1 MSLEEKELRIEEL
14 YKKFL
19 SKKIPNYF
27 LIDDIDRIYKE
38 KYKIKELAIN
48 DFLELKKDPYVDFPN
63 IFKCY
68 QIDDETVLNN
78 LYSDE
83 EKEAQQELY
92 EFLLNAY
99 PDKEINLKDQKII
112 NIILESKDGK
122 RISGYTVQGARCDY
136 IEKELVAFIGIEME
150 NQKLNNI
157 KFINYLNA
165 LDEIGYL

>member
-1 MSLEEKELRIEEL
+1 MQIKELNA
-14 YKKFL
+14 KFQ

-38 KYKIKELAIN
+38 KYKIKELAIE
-48 DFLELKKDPYVDFPN
+48 DFLELKEDSHVDFTN
-63 IFKCY
+63 IIKCY

-78 LYSDE
+78 LSSEE
-83 EKEAQQELY
+83 EKESQQEFY
-92 EFLLNAY
+92 EFLLNTY
-99 PDKEINLKDQKII
+99 PDEEFKLKDQKII

-122 RISGYTVQGARCDY
+122 RISGYTIQGCRCDY
-136 IEKELVAFIGIEME
+136 IEKELVVFIGIEME
-150 NQKLNNI
+150 NQKLDNI

>member
-1 MSLEEKELRIEEL
+1 MQIEEL
-14 YKKFL
+14 YAKFL

-38 KYKIKELAIN
+38 KYKIKELVKE
-48 DFLELKKDPYVDFPN
+48 DFLELKEDPYVDFPN
-63 IFKCY
+63 IIKCY

-83 EKEAQQELY
+83 EKESQQEFY
-92 EFLLNAY
+92 EFLLNTY
-99 PDKEINLKDQKII
+99 PDKEFKLKVQKII

-122 RISGYTVQGARCDY
+122 RISGYTLQGGMSKY
-136 IEKELVAFIGIEME
+136 IQKELVAFIGIEME
-150 NQKLNNI
+150 NQQLDNV

>member
-1 MSLEEKELRIEEL
+1 MQIEEL
-14 YKKFL
+14 YAKFL

-38 KYKIKELAIN
+38 KYKIKELVKE
-48 DFLELKKDPYVDFPN
+48 DFLELKEDPYVDFPN
-63 IFKCY
+63 IIKCY

-83 EKEAQQELY
+83 EKESQQEFY
-92 EFLLNAY
+92 EFLLNTY
-99 PDKEINLKDQKII
+99 PDKEFKLKDQKII

-122 RISGYTVQGARCDY
+122 RISGYTLQGGMSKY
-136 IEKELVAFIGIEME
+136 IQKELVAFIGIEME
-150 NQKLNNI
+150 NQQLDNV